1 MFAQAGAAWIAGAE
15 MFAVAALIAASIVF
29 ERRYRTRRAKPQD
42 QWQSTNER
50 FFDPTSGKLMRVQ
63 YNPRTGER
71 SYEEI
76 D

>member
-1 MFAQAGAAWIAGAE
+1 MFAEAGAAWVAVAE
-15 MFAVAALIAASIVF
+15 IFVVAALIVASILF

-42 QWQSTNER
+42 QWQPTDER
-50 FFDPTSGKLMRVQ
+50 FFDPTTGKLMRVQ

-71 SYEEI
+71 SYEEV

>member
-1 MFAQAGAAWIAGAE
+1 MVAAAGAAWVAGE
-15 MFAVAALIAASIVF
+15 MFVVAALIAASILF

-42 QWQSTNER
+42 QWQPTDER
-50 FFDPTSGKLMRVQ
+50 FFDPTTGKLMRVQ